1 MSSPVPPI
9 GQLLLPPQPQALRA
23 PGGAHCSPREVRSRR
38 VAGGARRTPLHG
50 MSGHDDDD
58 DESAHKR
65 ARLLEINSAI
75 EVSLFLMTKFTLSCV
90 K

>member
-1 MSSPVPPI
+1 
-9 GQLLLPPQPQALRA
+9 
-23 PGGAHCSPREVRSRR
+23 
-38 VAGGARRTPLHG
+38 